1 MTQRLAPWQ
10 RINIAL
16 ARGILLQPSGNM
28 KWTASVTVFG
38 VTPQQ
43 AQTFNLIDFAAD
55 SEADAARFAA
65 EASAKRIYGD
75 EGSSG
80 FINNIK
86 TFINNTEAPLYIASI
101 GYYDGRGVTR
111 GRSISILIRR
121 YTHPVTGK

>member
-65 EASAKRIYGD
+65 EASARRVYGE
-75 EGSSG
+75 EGSAS
-80 FINNIK
+80 FVNH
-86 TFINNTEAPLYIASI
+86 TDAPLYMASI
-101 GYYDGRGVTR
+101 GYYDGHGVTR
-111 GRSISILIRR
+111 GRTISILLHRVIA
-121 YTHPVTGK
+121 K